1 METLKD
7 LWNNT
12 CLSANIPAITIDTCA
27 RLFAIVYVLG
37 NNEALVYNKS
47 FLSDV
52 EYIKK
57 RFHIDGSEVPDE
69 KFSELLKKYVS
80 ELEDYAPAS
89 GEQHSPTN
97 RTIFKTQAPKWA
109 TELLHSRYGI
119 KIIN

>member
-27 RLFAIVYVLG
+27 RLFAIVYIFG
-37 NNEALVYNKS
+37 NNEAFVYNKS

-57 RFHIDGSEVPDE
+57 RFRIDGSEVPDE

-80 ELEDYAPAS
+80 ELEDYTPES
-89 GEQHSPTN
+89 GEQHSPVN
-97 RTIFKTQAPKWA
+97 GAIFKTQVPKWA
-109 TELLHSRYGI
+109 TELLHSRYKI